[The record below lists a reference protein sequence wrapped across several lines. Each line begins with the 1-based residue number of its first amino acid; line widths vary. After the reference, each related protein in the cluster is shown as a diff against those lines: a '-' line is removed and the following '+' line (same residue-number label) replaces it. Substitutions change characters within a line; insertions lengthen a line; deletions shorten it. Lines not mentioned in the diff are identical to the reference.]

1 MTKLTVHKQSL
12 NDWSVEDEKR
22 TTLAWIERGRDKIF
36 TVKYTGN
43 LCRTAV
49 GVLEIT
55 PDFATSFKAAK
66 NKAFLMIDSILN
78 DQE

>member
-1 MTKLTVHKQSL
+1 MKLTTNKQSL
-12 NDWSVEDEKR
+12 NDWSVEDEKG

-43 LCRTAV
+43 LCRTQL
-49 GVLEIT
+49 GLLEIT

-66 NKAFLMIDSILN
+66 NLAFLTIASVLDE
-78 DQE
+78 QE